1 MNTSRFTQKTMEA
14 LQSAQSLAIEYQN
27 QALEPQHLLAALAG
41 QENGLIPQ
49 LLTRMNV
56 DPAAFRSAVVE
67 KVAALPHVSGSG
79 RDPEKVYIS
88 QTTDKALQAAEKQAE
103 QMKDEYISVEH
114 VFFGILENPGDC
126 AEIFKAFGINKADF
140 LKLLAEVRG
149 NQRVTTDNPEDT

>member
-67 KVAALPHVSGSG
+67 KVASLPHVSGSG

-103 QMKDEYISVEH
+103 
-114 VFFGILENPGDC
+114 
-126 AEIFKAFGINKADF
+126 
-140 LKLLAEVRG
+140 
-149 NQRVTTDNPEDT
+149 